1 MIEKTDI
8 SEIVDGD
15 DEITLIELS
24 QSQYD
29 AYKGEAEALGVNTHE
44 YIELALKHEQMALS
58 EKSEAMVKEDNK
70 ESDNLDVEVST
81 TAINNH
87 IKRFLS

>member
-15 DEITLIELS
+15 EEITLIELS
-24 QSQYD
+24 QAQYD
-29 AYKGEAEALGVNTHE
+29 AYKREAEALGVNTHE

-58 EKSEAMVKEDNK
+58 K
-70 ESDNLDVEVST
+70 ESESHPESIET
-81 TAINNH
+81 GSSQTALNSH

>member
-15 DEITLIELS
+15 EEITLIELS
-24 QSQYD
+24 QNQYD
-29 AYKGEAEALGVNTHE
+29 AYKSEAEALGVNTHE
-44 YIELALKHEQMALS
+44 YIELALKHEQMAL
-58 EKSEAMVKEDNK
+58 NK
-70 ESDNLDVEVST
+70 ETEPLPESIEKETPQT
-81 TAINNH
+81 TLNDH

>member
-29 AYKGEAEALGVNTHE
+29 TYKREAEALGVNTHE

-58 EKSEAMVKEDNK
+58 KET
-70 ESDNLDVEVST
+70 ESHPESIET
-81 TAINNH
+81 GSSQTALNNH
-87 IKRFLS
+87 IQRFLS